1 MFVTVVYEI
10 YYPRFRVYKNKIRRQ
25 SIRGPKII
33 ILITINCHIILVN
46 IRMTDVVDIYLVK
59 RN

>member
-33 ILITINCHIILVN
+33 ILITMPYYSC
-46 IRMTDVVDIYLVK
+46 
-59 RN
+59 